1 MREVDMVLG
10 LMVLG
15 TIAGYSIVLALWV
28 LGVPPL
34 TAFAAGF
41 CAGAVV
47 MLGLAACKYRAC
59 MRMLQSADL
68 RRSGGP
74 PAERAGQGLSDLL

>member
-1 MREVDMVLG
+1 MALG

-15 TIAGYSIVLALWV
+15 TIAGYSIVLALWM
-28 LGVPPL
+28 LGVPLP

-47 MLGLAACKYRAC
+47 MLGLAACKYRAS
-59 MRMLQSADL
+59 MRMLPSADL
-68 RRSGGP
+68 RRPDEPSAG
-74 PAERAGQGLSDLL
+74 RVGQGLTDLL